1 MKYKYHLRPGY
12 QSEDL
17 LIEIFYGTENKN
29 FFSDFFDSIAKIN
42 PEVEKMTDL
51 WMNDEYIFYVN
62 SDIGAFSI
70 SKDIWDLVF
79 IMSDYN
85 QECLEKINLLLLED
99 KNFQKVEVNF
109 ENYK

>member
-17 LIEIFYGTENKN
+17 LIEIFYGTENEN

-79 IMSDYN
+79 IMSDDN